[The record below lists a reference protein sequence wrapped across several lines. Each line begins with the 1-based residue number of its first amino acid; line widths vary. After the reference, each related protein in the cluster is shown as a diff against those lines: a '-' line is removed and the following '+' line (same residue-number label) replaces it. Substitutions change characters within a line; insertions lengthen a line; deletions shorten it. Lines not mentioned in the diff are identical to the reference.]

1 MVSER
6 EWHFKSYFR
15 ESQDL
20 DFPSSAQPLG
30 WLSITQGFQERVS
43 MLRRSILSVAERASL
58 LALPDTDDELIRR
71 YAFSE
76 ADLRLIRQ

>member
-1 MVSER
+1 
-6 EWHFKSYFR
+6 
-15 ESQDL
+15 
-20 DFPSSAQPLG
+20 
-30 WLSITQGFQERVS
+30 